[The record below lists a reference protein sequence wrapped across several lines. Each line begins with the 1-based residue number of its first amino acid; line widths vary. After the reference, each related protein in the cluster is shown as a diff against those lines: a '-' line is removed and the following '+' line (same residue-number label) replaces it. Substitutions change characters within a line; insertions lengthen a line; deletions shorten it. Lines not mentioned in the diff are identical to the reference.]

1 MNANSSAASP
11 PAAGIICLVDD
22 DDPSMLKALDRLL
35 SSVGLQAQ
43 LFSEPLGFLSYVIC
57 NSVALAVIDIWMPSM
72 SGVQVQEK
80 LQAISPKTRVI
91 ISTATGEDS
100 VRNVAIQ
107 AGAIAYFVKPLDT
120 DAFLAAV
127 HQGLGELN
135 VL

>member
-1 MNANSSAASP
+1 MHVNSSVLRR
-11 PAAGIICLVDD
+11 GQGKICLLD

-35 SSVGLQAQ
+35 ASVGLQAQ

-80 LQAISPKTRVI
+80 LQAVSPKTRVI
-91 ISTATGEDS
+91 ISTATAEDS

-107 AGAIAYFVKPLDT
+107 AGASAYFVKPFDT
-120 DAFLAAV
+120 DAFL
-127 HQGLGELN
+127 H
-135 VL
+135 